1 MNQLNNN
8 KFHTQ
13 NSVFGTTCPAN
24 KKIKSRYNNK
34 AFDCI
39 FHGRKEV
46 KGRMKIAV
54 CDDDKAAREHI
65 VSLIKEQIQ
74 DAEIMAFGT
83 GEEMLEVRCSFD
95 ISFLD
100 VEMRKMSGM
109 DVANHIRQEEEGS
122 KKSIIIFVTGYE
134 KYMNS
139 AFDVSAFHYLLKPIN
154 EEKFRNVFG
163 RALKELYAAK
173 EQAKRYILVRNSG
186 AKQKIY
192 IKDIYYI
199 ESANKKVIIHTKT
212 GILDSYGKMDELE
225 QMTGS
230 GFYRCHRCYLVNMEK
245 IVSYNA
251 DTIKVA
257 NGDKLILAQ
266 KKYNDFIRQYMKYAK
281 DGGIVNV

>member
-1 MNQLNNN
+1 MSIKKNFTPKIPYLA
-8 KFHTQ
+8 
-13 NSVFGTTCPAN
+13 PARQY

-34 AFDCI
+34 VFYYI
-39 FHGRKEV
+39 FHERKEV
-46 KGRMKIAV
+46 ERLIKIAV

-74 DAEIMAFGT
+74 DAEIVTFVA
-83 GEEMLEVRCSFD
+83 GEEMLKVQSGFD
-95 ISFLD
+95 ITFLD
-100 VEMRKMSGM
+100 VEMRKVSGM
-109 DVANHIRQEEEGS
+109 DVANHIRQEEQGG

-134 KYMNS
+134 KYMNN
-139 AFDVSAFHYLLKPIN
+139 AFDVLAFHYLLKPID
-154 EEKFRNVFG
+154 EEKFRNVLE
-163 RALKELYAAK
+163 RALKELYAA
-173 EQAKRYILVRNSG
+173 EERTKRYILVKSSG
-186 AKQKIY
+186 AQQKVY

-199 ESANKKVIIHTKT
+199 ESANKKVIIHTKA
-212 GILDSYGKMDELE
+212 GVLNSYGKMDEFQ

-230 GFYRCHRCYLVNMEK
+230 GFYRCHRCYLVNMEQ

-266 KKYNDFIRQYMKYAK
+266 KKYNDFIKQYMKYAR

>member
-1 MNQLNNN
+1 M
-8 KFHTQ
+8 HI
-13 NSVFGTTCPAN
+13 PYE
-24 KKIKSRYNNK
+24 R
-34 AFDCI
+34 
-39 FHGRKEV
+39 REV
-46 KGRMKIAV
+46 EKRMKIAV

-74 DAEIMAFGT
+74 DAEIMTFAA
-83 GEEMLEVRCSFD
+83 GEEMLKVQSDFD

-100 VEMRKMSGM
+100 VEMREVSGM
-109 DVANHIRQEEEGS
+109 DVADHIRQEEQGS

-139 AFDVSAFHYLLKPIN
+139 AFDVSAFHYLLKPID

-163 RALKELYAAK
+163 RALKELYA
-173 EQAKRYILVRNSG
+173 EEERSKRYILVRNSG
-186 AKQKIY
+186 TRQKVY

-199 ESANKKVIIHTKT
+199 ESANKKVIIHTKA
-212 GILDSYGKMDELE
+212 GVLDSYGKMDELE
-225 QMTGS
+225 KMMGS
-230 GFYRCHRCYLVNMEK
+230 CFYRCHRCYLVNMEK

-266 KKYNDFIRQYMKYAK
+266 KKYNDFIKQYMKYAK

>member
-1 MNQLNNN
+1 
-8 KFHTQ
+8 
-13 NSVFGTTCPAN
+13 
-24 KKIKSRYNNK
+24 
-34 AFDCI
+34 
-39 FHGRKEV
+39 
-46 KGRMKIAV
+46 MKIAV

-74 DAEIMAFGT
+74 DAEIVTFAA
-83 GEEMLEVRCSFD
+83 GEEMLKVQSDFD

-100 VEMRKMSGM
+100 VEMREVSGM
-109 DVANHIRQEEEGS
+109 DVADHIRQEEQGS

-139 AFDVSAFHYLLKPIN
+139 AFDVSAFHYLLKPID
-154 EEKFRNVFG
+154 EEKFRNVFR
-163 RALKELYAAK
+163 RALKELHAA
-173 EQAKRYILVRNSG
+173 EERTNRYILVRNSG
-186 AKQKIY
+186 ARQKVY

-199 ESANKKVIIHTKT
+199 ESANKKVIIHTKA
-212 GILDSYGKMDELE
+212 GVLDSYGKMDELE
-225 QMTGS
+225 KTMGRC
-230 GFYRCHRCYLVNMEK
+230 FYRCHRCYLVNMEK

-266 KKYNDFIRQYMKYAK
+266 KKYNDFIKQYMKYAK